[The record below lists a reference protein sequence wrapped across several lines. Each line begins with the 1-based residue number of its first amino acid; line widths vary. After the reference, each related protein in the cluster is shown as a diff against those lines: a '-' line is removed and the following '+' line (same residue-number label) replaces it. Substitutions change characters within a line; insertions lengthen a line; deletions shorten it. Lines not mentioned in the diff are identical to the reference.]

1 MGAPVNVGSGE
12 GLGSC
17 VGVGGLKVGV
27 AVAGSGVGIR
37 VAASK
42 GVAVK
47 YREKSKVGVAYSPHN
62 PFEHP
67 DEIMATMQS
76 TGKVFLYFI
85 VILQGL
91 YLQGG

>member
-1 MGAPVNVGSGE
+1 LGAPVKVGSGE

-17 VGVGGLKVGV
+17 VGVGGLNVGV

-42 GVAVK
+42 GVEVK
-47 YREKSKVGVAYSPHN
+47 YREKSSVGVAYSPHN

-67 DEIMATMQS
+67 DKRMAAMQS
-76 TGKVFLYFI
+76 SGKVFLYFM
-85 VILQGL
+85 VMSKEL
-91 YLQGG
+91 YL